1 MEGPRPPLR
10 DVRGHRRH
18 PRARGRHRHR
28 LLRGDEEGR
37 LLHDELPPPA
47 PGHHEHAL
55 LRDGGQ
61 GRRHRHLLR
70 PLGHGQDDA
79 LGRPDAAAHRRRRA
93 WVGRRWR
100 LQPRGR
106 VLREDDRPQ
115 PREGAVDPRG
125 DPQGRAPREHR
136 GGRERQVPLLRRL
149 AHREH
154 PRVVPDVPH
163 PEPRALW
170 QGRSR
175 VKRHL
180 PDVRR
185 VRSAPARLEAHDR
198 AGALPPRVRVHRQ
211 GRRDRAGHYRA
222 DNNIL
227 DVLRRR
233 LHAPPRQGVR
243 NAVPEEDREAR
254 RERVPRQ
261 HRVDGRGVRRREAH
275 GHCGDA
281 PDRVLDPRRV
291 DQRRGVLYARRLLP
305 ALEALDAQRRRA
317 GGARSGA
324 GVGRQGRVPR
334 DVREALGALRC
345 QLPQVLL

>member
-10 DVRGHRRH
+10 DVRGNRRQ
-18 PRARGRHRHR
+18 PRAGRRHRHGV
-28 LLRGDEEGR
+28 LWGDEEGGV
-37 LLHDELPPPA
+37 LDDELPPPA
-47 PGHHEHAL
+47 RRHHVHAL
-55 LRDGGQ
+55 LRHGGQ

-106 VLREDDRPQ
+106 VLREDDRPEPAQ
-115 PREGAVDPRG
+115 GAADPRG
-125 DPQGRAPREHR
+125 DQARCPPRER
-136 GGRERQVPLLRRL
+136 GRGREPPVPLLRRV

-154 PRVVPDVPH
+154 ARVLPDAPH
-163 PEPRALW
+163 PELGAFR
-170 QGRSR
+170 QGRAR
-175 VKRHL
+175 LQRHL